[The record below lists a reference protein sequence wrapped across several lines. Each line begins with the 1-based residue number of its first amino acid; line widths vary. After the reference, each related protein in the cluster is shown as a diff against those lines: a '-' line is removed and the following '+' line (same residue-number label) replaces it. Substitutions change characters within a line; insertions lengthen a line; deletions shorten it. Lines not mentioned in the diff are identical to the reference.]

1 MTLKPRARS
10 FVALLALAWLGT
22 GCKAT
27 PPAKSEA
34 AVLTIAKHK
43 LFVGGKEQKNPLAAT
58 RDNTAF
64 GQESFKHYCVVCHGV
79 DGQNTGV
86 PFADTMSP
94 PVPLLTSQEVQ
105 SYSDGQL
112 KWVIDNGIKPSG
124 MPASKGILTDT
135 EIWSIVVYIRHLPPA
150 GSLGDPLAY
159 SDNPCDASANSDA
172 SASR

>member
-1 MTLKPRARS
+1 MTLKGRAHNLA
-10 FVALLALAWLGT
+10 FLLVLAGLGT

-27 PPAKSEA
+27 PPGKSET
-34 AVLTIAKHK
+34 AVMNAAKHK
-43 LFVGGKEQKNPLAAT
+43 IFVGGKDEKNPLAAT
-58 RDNTAF
+58 RDNIAF
-64 GQESFKHYCVVCHGV
+64 GQESFKHYCVVCHGL

-86 PFADTMSP
+86 PFADAMSP

-105 SYSDGQL
+105 SYVDGQL

-159 SDNPCDASANSDA
+159 SDDPCDKSAKDGT
-172 SASR
+172 SAAR